1 MWLDAFLAYLHFS
14 AIFIL
19 FAFLSVQVYLVRLRL
34 DATTIRQLARVDLW
48 YAGSAL
54 VVLAT
59 GLARAF
65 WGAKGAAFYLDDWA
79 FYAKVAL
86 FLGVGLVSIRPT
98 LAFRRWKRA
107 YEADPS
113 WSVPEAERNAIRGWL
128 MLEIHLASIIPVFA
142 VVMAR
147 GLSRSG

>member
-1 MWLDAFLAYLHFS
+1 MWTDAVLAYLHFT

-19 FAFLSVQVYLVRLRL
+19 FAFLAVEFYLVRLRL

-48 YAGSAL
+48 YAGAAV

-59 GLARAF
+59 GLARLW
-65 WGAKGAAFYLDDWA
+65 WGAKGPEFYLGDWV

-86 FLGVGLVSIRPT
+86 FVAVGLVSIKPT
-98 LAFRRWKRA
+98 LAYFRWKRLL
-107 YEADPS
+107 EADAA
-113 WSVPEAERNAIRGWL
+113 WSVPDAERNAIRGWL

-147 GLSRSG
+147 GLSR